1 MKTAKLILFSLA
13 ISFCLACAT
22 SITDRKILGGQ
33 FEIGQNAPT
42 ALVPGD
48 TYKVSVEFAIQGEDE
63 PVNNVYWKE
72 LSIFNLG
79 RKTILPGPFRI
90 RMPDFDFSL
99 LEDPLYVI
107 SLEVANNPFDPM
119 IKKYD
124 IRWAL
129 SDRFRFSGRS
139 GKSSGW
145 AERGTHGSPGPMID
159 VEVAYYDV
167 TGTSL
172 EGTGVYLLIN
182 VPQFDRYALVNQN
195 QGPFRVESRGG
206 QGGAGEDGDNN
217 YATSYEPEVYG
228 EDGRDGYDGG
238 IGGVINL
245 RYPSGAGNW
254 RSFFDLRVP
263 GGEGGAG
270 GQGGRG
276 DKLETGEGLIGFM
289 EAVGGVNHGQSGRPG
304 RRGPD
309 GRIDDFSAD
318 LNSMFL
324 NIDDPFFERSRLSS
338 SLPVILME

>member
-206 QGGAGEDGDNN
+206 QGVPERMVIITTPLATNRRSTVKMAGMDMTVVSVGLSISVTLAAQAIGEAFSISGSLVGRAVPVAKGAGE
-217 YATSYEPEVYG
+217 TS
-228 EDGRDGYDGG
+228 
-238 IGGVINL
+238 
-245 RYPSGAGNW
+245 W
-254 RSFFDLRVP
+254 
-263 GGEGGAG
+263 
-270 GQGGRG
+270 
-276 DKLETGEGLIGFM
+276 KLER
-289 EAVGGVNHGQSGRPG
+289 A
-304 RRGPD
+304 
-309 GRIDDFSAD
+309 
-318 LNSMFL
+318 
-324 NIDDPFFERSRLSS
+324 
-338 SLPVILME
+338 